1 MHYISYWGGRNHIA
15 FVGDSRIR
23 QLYFHF
29 ANVLSKSE
37 VKAYKSHSDLRLI
50 DEKLNLEV
58 VSTAFQHCQPSMQYF
73 LKVLKN

>member
-29 ANVLSKSE
+29 ANLLSKDE
-37 VKAYKSHSDLRLI
+37 VKAFKAHSDLRFI

-58 VSTAFQHCQPSMQYF
+58 VSSSSERFQPSM
-73 LKVLKN
+73 L